1 MFKKNNGLNE
11 QDILQNQFTAFL
23 NTALCNSRKTYLRSL
38 YRRCRREC
46 IMDEI
51 LSICIEEEYY
61 IEPDADYSELYAA
74 LHSIK
79 EKERRVFLA
88 RVLDEKSF
96 DEIAEELGLSYK
108 GAAAIYYRTITKLR
122 KLLGGDE
129 G

>member
-1 MFKKNNGLNE
+1 
-11 QDILQNQFTAFL
+11 
-23 NTALCNSRKTYLRSL
+23 
-38 YRRCRREC
+38 
-46 IMDEI
+46 MDEI

-79 EKERRVFLA
+79 EKGRRVFLA

>member
-1 MFKKNNGLNE
+1 
-11 QDILQNQFTAFL
+11 
-23 NTALCNSRKTYLRSL
+23 
-38 YRRCRREC
+38 
-46 IMDEI
+46 MDEI

-96 DEIAEELGLSYK
+96 DEIAEELGLSYSC
-108 GAAAIYYRTITKLR
+108 GDLLPHDYQTAEAAGR
-122 KLLGGDE
+122 
-129 G
+129 